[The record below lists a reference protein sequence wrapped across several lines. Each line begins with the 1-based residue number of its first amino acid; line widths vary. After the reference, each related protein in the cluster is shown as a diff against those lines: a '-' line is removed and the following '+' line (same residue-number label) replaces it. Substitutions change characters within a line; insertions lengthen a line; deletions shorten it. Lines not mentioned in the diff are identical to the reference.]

1 MVHVQH
7 FRSGSR
13 STRLLLR
20 VSGDLY
26 LVHFV
31 GQLACGC
38 KIERHATD
46 RDNCAVLALC
56 VLQRYRNEPEQDNSE
71 AAAECKEL
79 VPVEHEAP
87 HDRLCVRLLST
98 RGEDL
103 EGIQPG
109 HFLPHAGPYLD
120 CNACCL
126 LGSGHLQ

>member
-7 FRSGSR
+7 VRSWSR

-31 GQLACGC
+31 GQLVSGC

-46 RDNCAVLALC
+46 RDNCAVLALR
-56 VLQRYRNEPEQDNSE
+56 VLQRYRNEPEQGCSGNSE
-71 AAAECKEL
+71 AAAECKRL
-79 VPVEHEAP
+79 VPAQHEAP
-87 HDRLCVRLLST
+87 HDRLCVRLLPT

-103 EGIQPG
+103 EGIQP
-109 HFLPHAGPYLD
+109 
-120 CNACCL
+120 
-126 LGSGHLQ
+126 